1 MCRQCSGVTW
11 MSHNAN
17 TLEMIVH
24 FLEVLVAK
32 IDDNVSASLETLN
45 LIPIISEVSE
55 MNAKKN
61 AEKFMSS
68 KEQKTPEGQAPEE
81 IITEQHDDVEAVEPE
96 VSAEQVD
103 PRDEKIANLEAQ
115 LAEAQKREREV
126 MLRAKADED
135 NLRRRTEQDIE
146 KAHKFALEKFVN
158 ELLPVIDSLD
168 RALEVAD
175 KANPELAPMVEG
187 IELTLKSML
196 DVVRKFGVEVI
207 ADTNVP
213 LDPNVHQAIA
223 MVESEDVAAGN
234 VLSVMQK
241 GYTLNGRT
249 IRAAMVT
256 VAKAK

>member
-1 MCRQCSGVTW
+1 
-11 MSHNAN
+11 
-17 TLEMIVH
+17 
-24 FLEVLVAK
+24 
-32 IDDNVSASLETLN
+32 
-45 LIPIISEVSE
+45 
-55 MNAKKN
+55 
-61 AEKFMSS
+61 MSS
-68 KEQKTPEGQAPEE
+68 KEQKTPEGEAPEE
-81 IITEQHDDVEAVEPE
+81 IITEQHDEVEAVEPDA
-96 VSAEQVD
+96 SAEQVD

-115 LAEAQKREREV
+115 LVEAQNRERDTV
-126 MLRAKADED
+126 LRIKAEME
-135 NLRRRTEQDIE
+135 NLRRRTEQDVE

-175 KANPELAPMVEG
+175 KANPDNAAMIEG

-207 ADTNVP
+207 ADTDVP

-223 MVESEDVAAGN
+223 MVESEEIEAGK
-234 VLSVMQK
+234 VLGVMQK

-256 VAKAK
+256 VAKAKA

>member
-1 MCRQCSGVTW
+1 
-11 MSHNAN
+11 
-17 TLEMIVH
+17 
-24 FLEVLVAK
+24 
-32 IDDNVSASLETLN
+32 
-45 LIPIISEVSE
+45 
-55 MNAKKN
+55 
-61 AEKFMSS
+61 MSS

-81 IITEQHDDVEAVEPE
+81 IITEQHDEVEAVEPDT
-96 VSAEQVD
+96 SAEQVD

-115 LAEAQKREREV
+115 LVEAQNRERESV
-126 MLRAKADED
+126 LRIKAEME
-135 NLRRRTEQDIE
+135 NLRRRTEQDVE

-175 KANPELAPMVEG
+175 KANPDNAAMIEG

-223 MVESEDVAAGN
+223 MVESEEIEAGK
-234 VLSVMQK
+234 VLGVMQK

-256 VAKAK
+256 VAKAKA

>member
-1 MCRQCSGVTW
+1 MQ
-11 MSHNAN
+11 
-17 TLEMIVH
+17 
-24 FLEVLVAK
+24 
-32 IDDNVSASLETLN
+32 
-45 LIPIISEVSE
+45 
-55 MNAKKN
+55 KN

-81 IITEQHDDVEAVEPE
+81 IITEQHEEVEATEAE
-96 VSAEQVD
+96 AGAEQVD

-115 LAEAQKREREV
+115 VVEAQNRERDGI
-126 MLRAKADED
+126 LRIKAEME
-135 NLRRRTEQDIE
+135 NLRRRTELDVE

-175 KANPELAPMVEG
+175 KANPDMAPMVEG

-196 DVVRKFGVEVI
+196 DVVKKFGVEVV

-213 LDPNVHQAIA
+213 MDPNVHQAIA

-234 VLSVMQK
+234 VLMVMQK

-249 IRAAMVT
+249 IRAAMVS
-256 VAKAK
+256 VAKAKA

>member
-1 MCRQCSGVTW
+1 
-11 MSHNAN
+11 
-17 TLEMIVH
+17 
-24 FLEVLVAK
+24 
-32 IDDNVSASLETLN
+32 
-45 LIPIISEVSE
+45 
-55 MNAKKN
+55 
-61 AEKFMSS
+61 MSS

-81 IITEQHDDVEAVEPE
+81 IITEQHDEVEAVEPDT
-96 VSAEQVD
+96 SAEQVD
-103 PRDEKIANLEAQ
+103 PRDEKIVNLEAQ
-115 LAEAQKREREV
+115 LVEAQNRERDGV
-126 MLRAKADED
+126 LRIKAEME
-135 NLRRRTEQDIE
+135 NLRRRTELDVE

-175 KANPELAPMVEG
+175 KANPDNAAMIEG

-207 ADTNVP
+207 ADTDVP

-223 MVESEDVAAGN
+223 MVESEDVTAGN
-234 VLSVMQK
+234 VLGVMQK

-256 VAKAK
+256 VAKAKA

>member
-1 MCRQCSGVTW
+1 
-11 MSHNAN
+11 
-17 TLEMIVH
+17 
-24 FLEVLVAK
+24 
-32 IDDNVSASLETLN
+32 
-45 LIPIISEVSE
+45 
-55 MNAKKN
+55 
-61 AEKFMSS
+61 MSS

-81 IITEQHDDVEAVEPE
+81 IITEQHDEVEAVEPDA
-96 VSAEQVD
+96 SAEQVD

-115 LAEAQKREREV
+115 LVEAQNRERDSV
-126 MLRAKADED
+126 LRIKAEME
-135 NLRRRTEQDIE
+135 NLRRRTEQDVE

-175 KANPELAPMVEG
+175 KANPDNAAMIEG

-207 ADTNVP
+207 ADTDVP
-213 LDPNVHQAIA
+213 LDPNVHQASA
-223 MVESEDVAAGN
+223 MVESEDVEAGK
-234 VLSVMQK
+234 VLGVMQK

-256 VAKAK
+256 VAKAKA

>member
-1 MCRQCSGVTW
+1 MQ
-11 MSHNAN
+11 
-17 TLEMIVH
+17 
-24 FLEVLVAK
+24 
-32 IDDNVSASLETLN
+32 
-45 LIPIISEVSE
+45 
-55 MNAKKN
+55 KN

-81 IITEQHDDVEAVEPE
+81 IITEQHDEVEAVEPDA
-96 VSAEQVD
+96 SAEQVD

-115 LAEAQKREREV
+115 LVEAQNRERDSV
-126 MLRAKADED
+126 LRIKAEME
-135 NLRRRTEQDIE
+135 NLRRRTEQDVE

-175 KANPELAPMVEG
+175 KANPDNAAMIEG

-207 ADTNVP
+207 ADTDVP

-223 MVESEDVAAGN
+223 MVESEEIEAGK
-234 VLSVMQK
+234 VLGVMQK

-256 VAKAK
+256 VAKAKA

>member
-1 MCRQCSGVTW
+1 
-11 MSHNAN
+11 
-17 TLEMIVH
+17 
-24 FLEVLVAK
+24 
-32 IDDNVSASLETLN
+32 
-45 LIPIISEVSE
+45 
-55 MNAKKN
+55 
-61 AEKFMSS
+61 MSS

-81 IITEQHDDVEAVEPE
+81 IITEQHDEVEAVEPDA
-96 VSAEQVD
+96 SAEQVD
-103 PRDEKIANLEAQ
+103 RRDEKIANLEAQ
-115 LAEAQKREREV
+115 LVEAQNRERDSV
-126 MLRAKADED
+126 LRIKAEME
-135 NLRRRTEQDIE
+135 NLRRRTEQDVE

-175 KANPELAPMVEG
+175 KANPDNAAMIEG

-207 ADTNVP
+207 ADTDVP

-223 MVESEDVAAGN
+223 MVESEDVEAGK
-234 VLSVMQK
+234 VLGVMQK

-256 VAKAK
+256 VAKAKA

>member
-1 MCRQCSGVTW
+1 MQ
-11 MSHNAN
+11 
-17 TLEMIVH
+17 
-24 FLEVLVAK
+24 
-32 IDDNVSASLETLN
+32 
-45 LIPIISEVSE
+45 
-55 MNAKKN
+55 KN

-81 IITEQHDDVEAVEPE
+81 IITEQHEEVEATEAE
-96 VSAEQVD
+96 AGAEQVD

-115 LAEAQKREREV
+115 VVEAQNRERDGI
-126 MLRAKADED
+126 LRIKAEME
-135 NLRRRTEQDIE
+135 NLRRRTELDVE

-168 RALEVAD
+168 RALEVSD
-175 KANPELAPMVEG
+175 KANPDMAPMVEG

-196 DVVRKFGVEVI
+196 DVVKKFGVEVV

-213 LDPNVHQAIA
+213 MDPNVHQAIA

-234 VLSVMQK
+234 VLMVMQK

-249 IRAAMVT
+249 IRAAMVS
-256 VAKAK
+256 VAKAKA

>member
-1 MCRQCSGVTW
+1 
-11 MSHNAN
+11 
-17 TLEMIVH
+17 
-24 FLEVLVAK
+24 
-32 IDDNVSASLETLN
+32 
-45 LIPIISEVSE
+45 
-55 MNAKKN
+55 
-61 AEKFMSS
+61 MSS

-81 IITEQHDDVEAVEPE
+81 IITEQHEDIKAVEPD

-115 LAEAQKREREV
+115 LVEAQNRERDGI
-126 MLRAKADED
+126 LRIKAEME
-135 NLRRRTEQDIE
+135 NLRRRTELDVE
-146 KAHKFALEKFVN
+146 KAHKFALEKFIN

-175 KANPELAPMVEG
+175 KANPDNAPMIEG
-187 IELTLKSML
+187 IQLTLKSML
-196 DVVRKFGVEVI
+196 DVVRKFGVDVV

-223 MVESEDVAAGN
+223 MVESEDVTAGN
-234 VLSVMQK
+234 VLGVMQK

-256 VAKAK
+256 VAKAKA

>member
-1 MCRQCSGVTW
+1 MQ
-11 MSHNAN
+11 
-17 TLEMIVH
+17 
-24 FLEVLVAK
+24 
-32 IDDNVSASLETLN
+32 
-45 LIPIISEVSE
+45 
-55 MNAKKN
+55 KN

-81 IITEQHDDVEAVEPE
+81 IITEQHDEVEAVEPDA
-96 VSAEQVD
+96 SAEQVD

-115 LAEAQKREREV
+115 LVEVQNRERESV
-126 MLRAKADED
+126 LRIKAEME
-135 NLRRRTEQDIE
+135 NLRRRTEQDVE

-175 KANPELAPMVEG
+175 KANPDNAAMIEG

-223 MVESEDVAAGN
+223 MVESEEIEAGK
-234 VLSVMQK
+234 VLGVMQK

-256 VAKAK
+256 VAKAKA

>member
-1 MCRQCSGVTW
+1 
-11 MSHNAN
+11 
-17 TLEMIVH
+17 
-24 FLEVLVAK
+24 
-32 IDDNVSASLETLN
+32 
-45 LIPIISEVSE
+45 
-55 MNAKKN
+55 
-61 AEKFMSS
+61 MSS

-81 IITEQHDDVEAVEPE
+81 IITEQHDEVESVEPDA
-96 VSAEQVD
+96 SAEQVD

-115 LAEAQKREREV
+115 LVEAQNRERDSV
-126 MLRAKADED
+126 LRIKAEME
-135 NLRRRTEQDIE
+135 NLRRRTEQDVE

-175 KANPELAPMVEG
+175 KANPDNAAMIEG

-207 ADTNVP
+207 ADTDVP

-223 MVESEDVAAGN
+223 MVESEEIEAGK
-234 VLSVMQK
+234 VLGVMQK

-256 VAKAK
+256 VAKAKA